1 MVNDKKQH
9 EHNINNKDPDEYYF
23 KVWETY
29 EHVAMHFND
38 WETRDSGAADK
49 AAIQRVRVP
58 PCQLPD
64 SGT

>member
-1 MVNDKKQH
+1 MFIQSRQEVSEVKAGC
-9 EHNINNKDPDEYYF
+9 EEL
-23 KVWETY
+23 ETR
-29 EHVAMHFND
+29 
-38 WETRDSGAADK
+38 ETRDSGAADK